1 MPMHARSLLAT
12 ALFSCAA
19 LACAAAA
26 DSVTLEPVADGTL
39 IESATPQQYAL
50 GAAFNIYCGRVGT
63 NGAGTLRRAMVR
75 YDLSALP
82 PGAVV
87 TAVSLKVY
95 MSQTNSGTQT
105 INMHRL
111 QEKWGEGASFAF
123 GGAGTVPETNDA
135 TWIHTF
141 YPGQLWSVPGG
152 KFVPTP
158 SASKAITAAG
168 AYTFASTPALV
179 ADVAAWQANPASNCG
194 WILVGNEATLDTA
207 KRFESRESADPA
219 RRPLLT
225 ITYTQGPIPGDFN
238 GDGKVNGLDLG
249 VLLSHWGQPGAWDMN
264 ADGTVDGADLAL
276 LIAAWRN

>member
-1 MPMHARSLLAT
+1 MRTHVLLA
-12 ALFSCAA
+12 AAIPACAA

-26 DSVTLEPVADGTL
+26 DTVTLEPIADGTL
-39 IESATPQQYAL
+39 IESTTAQQYAL
-50 GAAFNIYCGRVGT
+50 GAALNIYCGRVGT

-87 TAVSLKVY
+87 TGVSLKVY
-95 MSQTNSGTQT
+95 MSQTNSGAQT

-123 GGAGTVPETNDA
+123 GGGGTVPETNDA
-135 TWIHTF
+135 TWIHTY

-152 KFVPTP
+152 KFAATA
-158 SASKAITAAG
+158 SASKSIAAAG
-168 AYTFASTPALV
+168 AYTFTSTPALV

-194 WILVGNEATLDTA
+194 WILVGNEAVLDTA
-207 KRFESRESADPA
+207 KRFESRESADPT

-249 VLLSHWGQPGAWDMN
+249 VLLSHWGEPGAWDMD
-264 ADGTVDGADLAL
+264 ADGTVNGADLAL

>member
-1 MPMHARSLLAT
+1 MTMRTPCMLPIAVA
-12 ALFSCAA
+12 AAAA
-19 LACAAAA
+19 LAAPAVA
-26 DSVTLEPVADGTL
+26 DTVTLQPVADGTL
-39 IESATPQQYAL
+39 IESATVQQYAL
-50 GAAFNIYCGRVGT
+50 GAALNIYCGRVGT
-63 NGAGTLRRAMVR
+63 NGGGTLRRSVLR

-87 TAVSLKVY
+87 TSVSLKVY
-95 MSQTNSGTQT
+95 MSQTNSGAQT

-123 GGAGTVPETNDA
+123 GGGGTVPETNDA

-152 KFVPTP
+152 KFAATP
-158 SASKAITAAG
+158 SASKSIAAAG
-168 AYTFASTPALV
+168 AYTFTSTPALV
-179 ADVAAWQANPASNCG
+179 ADVAAWQANPALNCG
-194 WILVGNEATLDTA
+194 WILVGNEAVLDTA
-207 KRFESRESADPA
+207 KRFESRESADPT

-225 ITYTQGPIPGDFN
+225 ITYTQGPIPGDFD

-249 VLLSHWGQPGAWDMN
+249 VLLSHWGEGGAWDMD
-264 ADGTVDGADLAL
+264 ADGTVNGADLAL